1 MSTKF
6 IIGIDLGGTNLKIAL
21 LGKNCKI
28 ISKTILNTKKFAGK
42 EGLISAIISAV
53 ERLISDKNLKKNQ
66 ILGLGLG
73 VPGPTDHQK
82 GIVHFLPNIPGWREV
97 RLKKILEKRLKIP
110 VFVDN
115 DAKLM
120 ALAEYKS
127 GNAHKYKNVLCLTLG
142 TGVGG
147 GIIIGSK
154 LYRGEDNTAG
164 EIGHLLVN
172 EKGPRCN
179 CGKTACLEA
188 YIGNRRIINN
198 ARKIFK
204 KEISLEELSI
214 LAAKGNKTASG
225 IWSSA
230 AAHLG
235 TALSGLVTVLN
246 LDAVVI
252 GGGLAGVGKILFD
265 VVKDTIH
272 RRAMSVQAHRVRI
285 LKAKLGNDAGII
297 GAAILVK
304 DETGYI

>member
-1 MSTKF
+1 MSAKF

-28 ISKTILNTKKFAGK
+28 ISKAVLSTKKFTGK
-42 EGLISAIISAV
+42 EGLISAIIFAV
-53 ERLISDKNLKKNQ
+53 EKLVRDRNLKKNQ

-97 RLKKILEKRLKIP
+97 RLKKILEKRLEIP
-110 VFVDN
+110 VFIDN

-120 ALAEYKS
+120 ALAEYAC
-127 GNAHKYKNVLCLTLG
+127 GNARKYKNVLCLTLG

-154 LYRGEDNTAG
+154 LYRGKDNAAG
-164 EIGHLLVN
+164 EIGHLPVN

-179 CGKTACLEA
+179 CGKIACLEA

-204 KEISLEELSI
+204 KEISLEELSK
-214 LAAKGNKTASG
+214 LASKGDKAASG

-230 AAHLG
+230 AVHLG
-235 TALSGLVTVLN
+235 VALSGLITVLN

-252 GGGLAGVGKILFD
+252 GGGLAGAGNILFD
-265 VVKDTIH
+265 TVKDTIR
-272 RRAMSVQAHRVRI
+272 RRAMYIQARRVKI